1 MKTLITPQQVIR
13 HAFGGHPTLP
23 LDAVSEGD
31 IAAAEARY
39 LVPVLGEA
47 LYERL
52 IEGAYEEFR
61 RDYLVCCTALF
72 TRCMVQP
79 RLDLRTNALGTIA
92 PKSDQGT
99 APDMAVLRRL
109 RHNLRNEAVT
119 LLRRA
124 VRHLETHRVSFPEY
138 DAHENLSNRC
148 TTDGG
153 FVQIR

>member
-79 RLDLRTNALGTIA
+79 RLDLRTNALGTLA

-99 APDMAVLRRL
+99 APDMAGPASIAPQPAQRGGDP
-109 RHNLRNEAVT
+109 AAT
-119 LLRRA
+119 RRA
-124 VRHLETHRVSFPEY
+124 SPRNTPRILPRV
-138 DAHENLSNRC
+138 
-148 TTDGG
+148 
-153 FVQIR
+153 